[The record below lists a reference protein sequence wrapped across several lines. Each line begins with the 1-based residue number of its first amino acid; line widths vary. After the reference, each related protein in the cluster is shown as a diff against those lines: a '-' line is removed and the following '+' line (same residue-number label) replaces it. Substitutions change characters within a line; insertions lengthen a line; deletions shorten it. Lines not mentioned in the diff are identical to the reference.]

1 MPAPTRLP
9 PLPGKLLKVAG
20 VLALLWLALVIN
32 ARTLPVV
39 VLHYAADA
47 TQPVVFFFDEPAV
60 HTIKEYIHP
69 GTSLSFRTPRDP
81 YDGYVATVSLPFASR
96 DGVDIEP
103 PFSRVDVYIGA
114 DTKIA
119 RTVIRTDYLARLG
132 FD

>member
-1 MPAPTRLP
+1 VPALTCLP
-9 PLPGKLLKVAG
+9 PLPGKLLKAAG
-20 VLALLWLALVIN
+20 ILAILWLALTIN
-32 ARTLPVV
+32 AHTSPVV

-47 TQPVVFFFDEPAV
+47 TQPVVFFFDEPAAHV
-60 HTIKEYIHP
+60 IRDTIYP

-81 YDGYVATVSLPFASR
+81 YPGYVASVSLPLASR
-96 DGVDIEP
+96 DGVEIEP

>member
-1 MPAPTRLP
+1 MLRRLAI
-9 PLPGKLLKVAG
+9 GAG
-20 VLALLWLALVIN
+20 VLAALWLALAIN
-32 ARTLPVV
+32 AYTSPVV

-47 TQPVVFFFDEPAV
+47 REPVVYFFDEPAAHV
-60 HTIKEYIHP
+60 IRDVIYP
-69 GTSLSFRTPRDP
+69 GTSVSFRTPRKP
-81 YDGYVATVSLPFASR
+81 YAGYVASVSLPSASR

-119 RTVIRTDYLARLG
+119 RTVVRTDYLARLG

>member
-1 MPAPTRLP
+1 MPAPTCLP
-9 PLPGKLLKVAG
+9 PLPRELLKVAG
-20 VLALLWLALVIN
+20 GLALIWLALAIN
-32 ARTLPVV
+32 AWTSPVV
-39 VLHYAADA
+39 MLHYAADA
-47 TQPVVFFFDEPAV
+47 TQPVVFFFDEPAAHV
-60 HTIKEYIHP
+60 IRDTIYP

-81 YDGYVATVSLPFASR
+81 YPGYAAIVSLPLASR

-119 RTVIRTDYLARLG
+119 RTVTRTDYLARLG